1 MEVKE
6 TDVDALLAKELNQMS
21 FQERE
26 SVYEEIHGVEKE
38 VDETDEFIGTSLEA
52 LENELQSIADKP
64 AYDQAEKVDRGY
76 VHSRKFRLMFLRS
89 EYFHIQKTAI
99 RLVKCM
105 EGIRDYFGDGVL
117 GRPLNMSDLEKDDLA
132 YLKTG
137 DYQILSER
145 DSTGR
150 IIVFDYHL
158 SRKRL
163 YKRNENL
170 VSLFDW
176 YV

>member
-1 MEVKE
+1 
-6 TDVDALLAKELNQMS
+6 
-21 FQERE
+21 
-26 SVYEEIHGVEKE
+26 
-38 VDETDEFIGTSLEA
+38 
-52 LENELQSIADKP
+52 
-64 AYDQAEKVDRGY
+64 
-76 VHSRKFRLMFLRS
+76 
-89 EYFHIQKTAI
+89 
-99 RLVKCM
+99 M